1 MIPVDANTA
10 LQRHKWLAVAINK
23 LRHKNSLPETSRN
36 GFELEIPQ
44 QVADVAAGMC
54 WALSP
59 EEYEDLRMSTTEVL
73 EFMEPDLRYEQ
84 HRFNSGILP
93 KWIDVFLK
101 QVQEGLYILVR
112 AQALLIQVSVYFSF
126 PSEASYIQAIC

>member
-93 KWIDVFLK
+93 KWIDFFFKAGPGRTVHPRQGPSFAHTG
-101 QVQEGLYILVR
+101 QC
-112 AQALLIQVSVYFSF
+112 LLFIPQ
-126 PSEASYIQAIC
+126 